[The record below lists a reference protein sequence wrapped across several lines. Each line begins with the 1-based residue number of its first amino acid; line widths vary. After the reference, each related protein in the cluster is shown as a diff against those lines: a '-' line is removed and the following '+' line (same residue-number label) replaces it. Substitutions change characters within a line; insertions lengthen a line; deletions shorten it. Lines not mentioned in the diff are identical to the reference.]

1 MKLFF
6 TVTKKGLCVA
16 LSAIVILFLSAMWT
30 FSIKASAID
39 GSTHARRMVYIN
51 SLGIAVDEDNY
62 SSKETVIPT
71 EFQDVYREYNKLQKE
86 AGFDLTSFKGKSVMV
101 YSYPVWGQE
110 KNLTLIVCDGN
121 IIGGDIAE
129 TSLDGEML
137 PLRK

>member
-16 LSAIVILFLSAMWT
+16 LSAVVILFLSATWT
-30 FSIKASAID
+30 FSLKASEID
-39 GSTHARRMVYIN
+39 GSTHAKRMIYIN

-71 EFQDVYREYNKLQKE
+71 VFQDVYSEYNKLQKE
-86 AGFDLTSFKGKSVMV
+86 AGFDLSPFKGKSVTV
-101 YSYPVWGQE
+101 YSYPVSGQE

-129 TSLDGEML
+129 TSLNGKML

>member
-51 SLGIAVDEDNY
+51 SLGIAVEEDKC
-62 SSKETVIPT
+62 SSKQTVIPT

-86 AGFDLTSFKGKSVMV
+86 AGFDLTSFKGKSVTV
-101 YSYPVWGQE
+101 YSYPVLGQK